1 MKKKL
6 LVGMLAG
13 MAVLL
18 LGCARAQAAEI
29 VTTSFPCYDFA
40 RQIAGDAA
48 QVRMLIRPGTE
59 VHSYEPT
66 PADILAIGD
75 SDLFVA
81 IGGESDAWIDGILG
95 SMGGG
100 APRSIF
106 LMDSVEALE
115 EEEVEGD
122 EHHHETELDE
132 HIWTS
137 PKNALKM
144 LRALETAM
152 CEAIPGQAEAFHANA
167 DAYAAQI
174 ADIDARLTEMI
185 GNAKRREVI
194 FADRFPFLYLAHD
207 YGLTYEAAFSSCT
220 SETEPSAQTLVR
232 LIRAIQADGIPA
244 VYTIEMSNG
253 AIARTLAEE
262 TGVEILSM
270 HSAQTVTQAEFDAGE
285 SYVSLMEKNLAALER
300 GLNE

>member
-1 MKKKL
+1 
-6 LVGMLAG
+6 
-13 MAVLL
+13 
-18 LGCARAQAAEI
+18 
-29 VTTSFPCYDFA
+29 
-40 RQIAGDAA
+40 
-48 QVRMLIRPGTE
+48 
-59 VHSYEPT
+59 
-66 PADILAIGD
+66 
-75 SDLFVA
+75 
-81 IGGESDAWIDGILG
+81 
-95 SMGGG
+95 
-100 APRSIF
+100 
-106 LMDSVEALE
+106 MDSVEALE

-152 CEAIPGQAEAFHANA
+152 CEALPERAEVFHANA

-174 ADIDARLTEMI
+174 ESIDARLTEMI
-185 GNAKRREVI
+185 GHAKRREVI

-207 YGLTYEAAFSSCT
+207 YGLSYEAAFSSCT

-232 LIRAIQADGIPA
+232 LIRAIQADGIPV